1 MKATGFIKKID
12 ETGRIVIPKSVRK
25 ALDVEIGD
33 DLQFFLEDGAVVLKK
48 FSNGCV
54 FCGATTD
61 LKELNEKHICCE
73 CIKKLG

>member
-12 ETGRIVIPKSVRK
+12 EMGRIVIPKSVRK
-25 ALDVEIGD
+25 ALDVEVGD
-33 DLQFFLEDGAVVLKK
+33 GLQFFLEDGAVVLKK
-48 FSNGCV
+48 LSVGCV
-54 FCGATTD
+54 FCGSETD